1 MFYFAYGSNLDF
13 EQMHNRCPSAV
24 TIAMAILPE
33 HRLAFT
39 RFSEARNGGVA
50 DIVPAQVDHVQGAL
64 YDITDDDAV
73 RLDGFEGVSD
83 GCYER
88 ITVKITLRA
97 GEVLE
102 AYTYKAS
109 EQGLFKPSKAYMQQI
124 ITGARYHQLDST
136 YIAMLEA
143 LETAD

>member
-13 EQMHNRCPSAV
+13 EQMRKRCPSAV
-24 TIAMAILPE
+24 TISKATLPK

-39 RFSEARNGGVA
+39 RFSESRNSGVA
-50 DIVPAQVDHVQGAL
+50 DILPAKVDHVQGAL

-73 RLDGFEGVSD
+73 RLDEFEGVSD

-88 ITVKITLRA
+88 ITVRITLRA

-109 EQGLFKPSKAYMQQI
+109 AQGLFKPSKAYMQQI
-124 ITGARYHQLDST
+124 IAGARYHALSPE
-136 YIAMLEA
+136 YIVMLKA
-143 LETAD
+143 LKTAD

>member
-1 MFYFAYGSNLDF
+1 MFYFAYGSNLEF
-13 EQMHNRCPSAV
+13 EQMRKRCPSAV
-24 TIAMAILPE
+24 TISMAVLPE

-39 RFSEARNGGVA
+39 RFSEKRNGGVA
-50 DIVPAQVDHVQGAL
+50 DIVSSQADEVQGAL

-73 RLDGFEGVSD
+73 RLDEFEGVSD

-88 ITVKITLRA
+88 IAVKITLRA

-109 EQGLFKPSKAYMQQI
+109 EQGLFKPASAYMQQI
-124 ITGARYHQLDST
+124 ISGARYHQLDGA

>member
-13 EQMHNRCPSAV
+13 EQMRKRCPSAV
-24 TIAMAILPE
+24 TISRATLPD

-39 RFSEARNGGVA
+39 RFSEARSGGVA
-50 DIVPAQVDHVQGAL
+50 DIVPSPADRVQGAL
-64 YDITDDDAV
+64 YDITEEDAA

-88 ITVKITLRA
+88 ITVKVTLLA
-97 GEVLE
+97 GEVVE
-102 AYTYKAS
+102 ADTYKAV
-109 EQGLFKPSKAYMQQI
+109 EQGNFKPSKAYMQQI
-124 ITGARYHQLDST
+124 IAGARYHQLDGA

-143 LETAD
+143 LEAAD